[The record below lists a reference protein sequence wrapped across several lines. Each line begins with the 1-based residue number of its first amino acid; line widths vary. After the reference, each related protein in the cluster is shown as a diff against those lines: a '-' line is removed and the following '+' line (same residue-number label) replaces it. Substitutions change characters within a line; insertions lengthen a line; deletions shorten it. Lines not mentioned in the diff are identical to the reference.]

1 MKKLTMM
8 MVVVLLAGGCFAQKS
23 NVNKAKS
30 LSSSLENPDFAAAR
44 NAIAA
49 ALEDPSTKDLT
60 NTWYVAGLVG
70 YNEFQYYQVRRSLQQ
85 SASDLDLS
93 KPTSESYNYWL
104 KADELSQIPDAK
116 GKVDNKTRK
125 NIVSKMLEYYRAQTL
140 IIYGYSLYENGDY
153 KGAYTEFLKHLDMSK
168 LPMMQDPKTQQQF
181 VKDTTYCT
189 YLLYAARFAYMA
201 KMYPEAIATF
211 ERFNTPEIAAV
222 ASRSDIISANE
233 FIYQSYIDQ
242 NDTVNAVASLQQSI
256 QRFPEEA
263 WFIQNL
269 INLYINSKQS
279 DVAIEYLT
287 KAIEK
292 EPQKGEYYM
301 IRGNLLLNE
310 NKLDEALAD
319 LEKSISIDEKLVEG
333 QAGIGRVYYNKAV
346 MKGDEANR
354 QSDQKAYEAAKKEEA
369 DLYFQSV
376 PYFEKAHQLAPDDRN
391 ISLLLKG
398 LYWRFRDKDGYLDK
412 YNKLNEE
419 LNK

>member
-1 MKKLTMM
+1 
-8 MVVVLLAGGCFAQKS
+8 
-23 NVNKAKS
+23 
-30 LSSSLENPDFAAAR
+30 
-44 NAIAA
+44 
-49 ALEDPSTKDLT
+49 
-60 NTWYVAGLVG
+60 
-70 YNEFQYYQVRRSLQQ
+70 
-85 SASDLDLS
+85 
-93 KPTSESYNYWL
+93 
-104 KADELSQIPDAK
+104 
-116 GKVDNKTRK
+116 
-125 NIVSKMLEYYRAQTL
+125 
-140 IIYGYSLYENGDY
+140 
-153 KGAYTEFLKHLDMSK
+153 
-168 LPMMQDPKTQQQF
+168 
-181 VKDTTYCT
+181 
-189 YLLYAARFAYMA
+189 MA

-279 DVAIEYLT
+279 DVAIEYLS